1 MKTYRKES
9 AFTLAI
15 IWGYVAA
22 IVIALIVMLIQ
33 GNPFKDIQGEIFG
46 ISIKLFIGIFF
57 FVVLALSLLVTVVYR
72 AIFYEDVLGFDISLR
87 DTELVLKKNG
97 TQRIDLTKITEFGRY
112 SFGRSNTAFYV
123 IVNGKETAVCTPDN
137 LRLLQDAKEVL
148 ENKGLAYVRT
158 YDAKIHIGK
167 ITFEKYLVKEKSVD
181 VSVDKSEK

>member
-57 FVVLALSLLVTVVYR
+57 FVVLALSLLVTV
-72 AIFYEDVLGFDISLR
+72 ECL
-87 DTELVLKKNG
+87 
-97 TQRIDLTKITEFGRY
+97 
-112 SFGRSNTAFYV
+112 
-123 IVNGKETAVCTPDN
+123 
-137 LRLLQDAKEVL
+137 
-148 ENKGLAYVRT
+148 
-158 YDAKIHIGK
+158 
-167 ITFEKYLVKEKSVD
+167 
-181 VSVDKSEK
+181 